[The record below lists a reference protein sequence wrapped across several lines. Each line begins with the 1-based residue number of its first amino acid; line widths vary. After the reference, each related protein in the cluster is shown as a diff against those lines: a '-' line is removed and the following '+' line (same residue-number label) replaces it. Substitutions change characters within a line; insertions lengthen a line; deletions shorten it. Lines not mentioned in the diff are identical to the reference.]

1 MLRLRG
7 SSSSS
12 NRQAED
18 PMKMTRQLAKR
29 FRWCFGPSDSRP
41 EPMERQRLTIQGER
55 GVPKPTP
62 GTPRAGDPAVE
73 ECRTSTDEGTSKNS
87 DLFSELS
94 DGQIELDSLERT
106 EANFSVLVAEC
117 HRLRSEKRRLQHMLL
132 DFDGQ
137 MEALTRECEEML
149 EETNRRFEQA
159 LRSVKYME
167 AVVRSLRK
175 ELDNKVHCNT
185 DLELERNLLQHQLS
199 TAVKELQTSVGVAR
213 VKEAL
218 LTPTF

>member
-1 MLRLRG
+1 
-7 SSSSS
+7 
-12 NRQAED
+12 
-18 PMKMTRQLAKR
+18 
-29 FRWCFGPSDSRP
+29 
-41 EPMERQRLTIQGER
+41 
-55 GVPKPTP
+55 
-62 GTPRAGDPAVE
+62 
-73 ECRTSTDEGTSKNS
+73 
-87 DLFSELS
+87 
-94 DGQIELDSLERT
+94 
-106 EANFSVLVAEC
+106 
-117 HRLRSEKRRLQHMLL
+117 MLL